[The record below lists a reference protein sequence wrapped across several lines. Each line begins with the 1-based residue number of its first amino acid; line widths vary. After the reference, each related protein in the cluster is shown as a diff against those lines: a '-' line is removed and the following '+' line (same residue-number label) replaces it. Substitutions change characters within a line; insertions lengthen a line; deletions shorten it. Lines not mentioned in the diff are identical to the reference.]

1 MLQNVLLNIASKT
14 MLKNDR
20 DNTAFNLIQFV
31 TAFLIFGGIC
41 LAKMKIS
48 WVSVG
53 LGAAFGILTLLVYI
67 LKIKVLAIGQ
77 LHITTLILTSS
88 LIIPSLFG
96 VVFGQT
102 ISVWKVLCILLLLV
116 FIYFAIPKD
125 EEKKEH
131 TPRKLWLL
139 LMAISFVLTGSLG
152 VMQTVFQ
159 STGYGDETTAFLAV
173 SFLIASAGTLG
184 MTLKKRGKTSCRFT
198 KKHYLLAVLCGVTTF
213 AMNFINLYLA
223 GVLPTV
229 LFFPMVN
236 GASLIATSVFS
247 VFLFRESLT
256 RRQILGLIGGTVSL
270 ILIGII

>member
-1 MLQNVLLNIASKT
+1 
-14 MLKNDR
+14 MLKNNR

-53 LGAAFGILTLLVYI
+53 LGAAFGILTLLVYV

-102 ISVWKVLCILLLLV
+102 ISVWKVLCILILLV
-116 FIYFAIPKD
+116 FIYFAIPMD

-131 TPRKLWLL
+131 TNRKLWLIL
-139 LMAISFVLTGSLG
+139 TAISFVLTGSLG

-159 STGYGDETTAFLAV
+159 STGYGEETTAFLAV

-184 MTLKKRGKTSCRFT
+184 MTLKNREEGTCRFT
-198 KKHYLLAVLCGVTTF
+198 KKHYLFAVLCGVTTF

-247 VFLFRESLT
+247 VLLFRESLT
-256 RRQILGLIGGTVSL
+256 KRQILGLIGGTVSL
-270 ILIGII
+270 ILIGVI